1 MFDDVDGSVWYNWD
15 VEPERFPD
23 GLVEDLFKTYQS
35 LLRRI
40 VIDADQQD
48 PGRGVWTMGIDAHN
62 LVPEAH
68 VALTQKFNAN
78 EVRPDLLAA
87 LQPLHR
93 PLFDT
98 ALSNSTATA
107 VVDGATGAEVSFSS
121 LAKSA
126 IEYAERLEAL
136 IPNKKQPV
144 PILLHKVSY
153 HSICVTRVKTIHFI
167 TDPYLHHA
175 SIHP

>member
-23 GLVEDLFKTYQS
+23 GLVADLFKTYQS

-40 VIDADQQD
+40 VIDVDQQD
-48 PGRGVWTMGIDAHN
+48 PGRSAWTMGTDAHN

-68 VALTQKFNAN
+68 IALTRKFNAN
-78 EVRPDLLAA
+78 ESRPDLLAA

-107 VVDGATGAEVSFSS
+107 VVDGATGTEVIFSS
-121 LAKSA
+121 LARSA
-126 IEYAERLEAL
+126 IKYAEQLEAL
-136 IPNKKQPV
+136 VPNEKQPV
-144 PILLHKVSY
+144 PILVHKVS
-153 HSICVTRVKTIHFI
+153 
-167 TDPYLHHA
+167 
-175 SIHP
+175 